1 MAKPKSTHC
10 RYCNQPL
17 GDDNCHG
24 AHRKC
29 FNNKP
34 QFDPSIP
41 GAREAHNRNKAIQ
54 RRMRDHGVTRQEA
67 EAHYDAAT
75 VPCECEAAKARN
87 AKYCTACAK
96 VHAAKRSAAWMAE
109 HRELERMRDRVRHR
123 MKTGLTLEQAQ
134 AMESTRG
141 TCGCGKPARRKNGRI
156 CEECYKAQDRDAH
169 NGVVRLFEKICA
181 ECNAPFKGSSRAK
194 YCERHKKGVVPGKTR
209 GWSGKVNKPTLPN
222 DWLKP
227 SKLVLAPPPVERII
241 NPGVE
246 VTRIPSMFAGSRWTS
261 PDEFNPETV
270 RAVAEV
276 MGRIGR

>member
-1 MAKPKSTHC
+1 MPKPKATHC
-10 RYCNQPL
+10 RYCSQPL

-34 QFDPSIP
+34 QFDPTVP

-75 VPCECEAAKARN
+75 GPCSCGADKPRN
-87 AKYCTACAK
+87 AKYCIACAK
-96 VHAAKRSAAWMAE
+96 VHSTKRSAAWMAQN
-109 HRELERMRDRVRHR
+109 RELERMRDRVRHR
-123 MKTGLTLEQAQ
+123 MKNGLSLEQAQ

-156 CEECYKAQDRDAH
+156 CEDCYKAQDRDAH
-169 NGVVRLFEKICA
+169 KGLVRLFDKVCA
-181 ECNAPFKGSSRAK
+181 ECSAPFKGSSRAK

-209 GWSGKVNKPTLPN
+209 GWSGKANKPTLPN

-227 SKLVLAPPPVERII
+227 SKPKAAPPPVERII

-246 VTRIPSMFAGSRWTS
+246 VTRIPSMFADWRAISS
-261 PDEFNPETV
+261 DEFDPAKV
-270 RAVAEV
+270 RAVDRIV
-276 MGRIGR
+276 GRLQR